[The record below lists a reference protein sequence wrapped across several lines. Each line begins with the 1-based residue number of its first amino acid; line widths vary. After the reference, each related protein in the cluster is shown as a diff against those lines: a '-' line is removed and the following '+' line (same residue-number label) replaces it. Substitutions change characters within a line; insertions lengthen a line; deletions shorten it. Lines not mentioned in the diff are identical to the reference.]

1 MRTVAIF
8 IFDDVEVLDF
18 AGPFEIFGV
27 TGKQNGGEGLFDV
40 FTVAEKPKITA
51 RNNLVVEATY
61 TFENCPTP
69 DILLIPGGGGFKPDG
84 TPLGTRREVNNQKL
98 LDWVREMN
106 DKVELLLSVCTGSL
120 ILGKAGLLEG
130 LSATTH
136 FKAVEQMRAVA
147 PNTELFPEKRWVDN
161 GRIILSA
168 GVSAGI
174 DMSLY
179 VVSKLH
185 GEAVAVDTATYI
197 QYDYYPQPLKG
208 S

>member
-40 FTVAEKPKITA
+40 FTVAEKPKIAA
-51 RNNLVVEATY
+51 RNNLIIEATY
-61 TFENCPTP
+61 TFENCPIP
-69 DILLIPGGGGFKPDG
+69 DILLIPGGGGFRSDG

-136 FKAVEQMRAVA
+136 FKAVEQMSEAA

-197 QYDYYPQPLKG
+197 QYDYWV
-208 S
+208 

>member
-8 IFDDVEVLDF
+8 IFDEVEVLDF

-27 TGKQNGGEGLFDV
+27 AGKQGGGEGHFEV
-40 FTVAEKPKITA
+40 FTVAEKPKIAA
-51 RNNLVVEATY
+51 RNNLIIEANY
-61 TFENCPTP
+61 TFENCPPP
-69 DILLIPGGGGFKPDG
+69 DIVLIPGGGGFAKDG
-84 TPLGTRREVNNQKL
+84 TPYGSRREMHNQKL
-98 LDWVREMN
+98 LAWVREMN
-106 DKVELLLSVCTGSL
+106 QKVEFLLSVCTGSL
-120 ILGKAGLLEG
+120 ILAKAGLLDG

-136 FKAVEQMRAVA
+136 FKAVDAMREAA

-179 VVSKLH
+179 MVSKLH
-185 GEAVAVDTATYI
+185 GEAAAIETATYI
-197 QYDYYPQPLKG
+197 QYDYWV
-208 S
+208 

>member
-1 MRTVAIF
+1 MRKVAIF

-18 AGPFEIFGV
+18 TGPFEIFGV
-27 TGKQNGGEGLFDV
+27 TGKQGGGEGLFDV
-40 FTVAEKPKITA
+40 FTVAEKSSIAA
-51 RNNLVVEATY
+51 RNNLVVTPTY

-69 DILLIPGGGGFKPDG
+69 DILLIPGGGGFRADG
-84 TPLGTRREVNNQKL
+84 TPFGSR
-98 LDWVREMN
+98 REMN
-106 DKVELLLSVCTGSL
+106 NEKLLSWVQEMNEKVELLLSVCTGSL
-120 ILGKAGLLEG
+120 ILAKAGLLEG

-136 FKAVEQMRAVA
+136 FKAVEQMRQVA
-147 PNTELFPEKRWVDN
+147 PNTTLFPEKRWVDN
-161 GRIILSA
+161 GRIIFSA

-185 GEAVAVDTATYI
+185 GNTVADDTATYI
-197 QYDYYPQPLKG
+197 QYDYWK

>member
-18 AGPFEIFGV
+18 TGPFEIFGV
-27 TGKQNGGEGLFDV
+27 TGKQNGGAGLFEV
-40 FTVAEKPKITA
+40 FTVAEKPKIAA
-51 RNNLVVEATY
+51 RNNLIVEATY
-61 TFENCPTP
+61 TFENCPIP
-69 DILLIPGGGGFKPDG
+69 DILLIPGGGGFRPDG
-84 TPLGTRREVNNQKL
+84 TPFGTRREMNNLKL

-120 ILGKAGLLEG
+120 ILAKAGLLEG

-136 FKAVEQMRAVA
+136 FKAVEQMREVA
-147 PNTELFPEKRWVDN
+147 PNTQIFPEKRWVDN

-185 GEAVAVDTATYI
+185 GEAAAVDTATYI
-197 QYDYYPQPLKG
+197 QYDYWK
-208 S
+208 

>member
-18 AGPFEIFGV
+18 TGPFEIFGV
-27 TGKQNGGEGLFDV
+27 TGKQNGGAGLFEV
-40 FTVAEKPKITA
+40 FTVAEKPKIAA
-51 RNNLVVEATY
+51 RNNLIVEATY

-69 DILLIPGGGGFKPDG
+69 DILLIPGGGGFRPDG
-84 TPLGTRREVNNQKL
+84 TPFGTRREMNNQRL

-120 ILGKAGLLEG
+120 ILAKAGLLEG

-136 FKAVEQMRAVA
+136 FKAVEQMREVA
-147 PNTELFPEKRWVDN
+147 PNTQLFPEKRWVDN

-185 GEAVAVDTATYI
+185 VEAAAVDTATYI
-197 QYDYYPQPLKG
+197 QYEYWK
-208 S
+208 

>member
-1 MRTVAIF
+1 MRKVAIF
-8 IFDDVEVLDF
+8 IFDEVEVLDF

-40 FTVAEKPKITA
+40 FTVAEKSSISA
-51 RNNLVVEATY
+51 RNNLIITPTY

-69 DILLIPGGGGFKPDG
+69 DILLIPGGGGFRKAADG
-84 TPLGTRREVNNQKL
+84 SQGVPFGSRREMHNENL
-98 LDWVREMN
+98 LNWVREMN
-106 DKVELLLSVCTGSL
+106 SKVELLLSVCTGSL
-120 ILGKAGLLEG
+120 ILAKAGLLEG

-136 FKAVEQMRAVA
+136 FKAVEQMREVA
-147 PNTELFPEKRWVDN
+147 PNTTLFPEKRWVDN
-161 GRIILSA
+161 GRIVLSA

-185 GEAVAVDTATYI
+185 GKEVADATATYI
-197 QYDYYPQPLKG
+197 QYDYWE
-208 S
+208 

>member
-27 TGKQNGGEGLFDV
+27 AGKQGGGEGHFEV
-40 FTVAEKPKITA
+40 FTVAEKSKIAA
-51 RNNLVVEATY
+51 RNNLIVEANY
-61 TFENCPTP
+61 TFENCPIS
-69 DILLIPGGGGFKPDG
+69 DILLIPGGGGFAKDG
-84 TPLGTRREVNNQKL
+84 TPYGSRREMHNQKL

-106 DKVELLLSVCTGSL
+106 QKVEFLLSVCTGSL
-120 ILGKAGLLEG
+120 ILAKAGLLEG

-136 FKAVEQMRAVA
+136 FKAVDAMREAA
-147 PNTELFPEKRWVDN
+147 PNTAIFPEKRWVDN

-179 VVSKLH
+179 MVSKLH
-185 GEAVAVDTATYI
+185 SEEVAAETATYI

>member
-18 AGPFEIFGV
+18 TGPFEIFGV
-27 TGKQNGGEGLFDV
+27 AGKQNGGNGHFEV
-40 FTVAEKPKITA
+40 FTVAEKASIAA
-51 RNNLVVEATY
+51 RNNLVVTPTY

-84 TPLGTRREVNNQKL
+84 MPFGSR
-98 LDWVREMN
+98 REMN
-106 DKVELLLSVCTGSL
+106 NEKLLAWVKEMNTKVELLLSVCTGSL
-120 ILGKAGLLEG
+120 ILAKAGLLEG

-136 FKAVEQMRAVA
+136 FKAVEQMREVA
-147 PNTELFPEKRWVDN
+147 PNTTLFPEKRWVDN

-179 VVSKLH
+179 VVGKLH
-185 GEAVAVDTATYI
+185 GEDVAADTATYI
-197 QYDYYPQPLKG
+197 QYDYWK
-208 S
+208 